1 MKKSVFLFVTLITFL
16 SACKDKDNPA
26 PDNSKKFLKKVVSVE
41 AGATTVYNVTYDA
54 QNRIISSNREDGLE
68 TREFTYNDKGFISKI
83 SLRQDKDNDVYEF
96 IYNAAG
102 EPQTG
107 THKMYSEG
115 ALSATENYQYTIAN
129 GKVTQIHSIIHTEDG
144 EMETTYKLFY
154 TGANFTKLT
163 SEGDAGEVN
172 VTLTYGNKKSPY
184 SGFLI
189 KYALVPSI
197 AFELF
202 SPNEMLTM
210 DFKYVGGG
218 PDFFST
224 VTYTYG
230 ADGFPTK
237 SVTKFADETDND
249 VMSTFEYR

>member
-26 PDNSKKFLKKVVSVE
+26 PNNSKKFLKKVVSVE
-41 AGATTVYNVTYDA
+41 AGVTTVYNVTYDA

-96 IYNAAG
+96 TYSAAG
-102 EPQTG
+102 IPQAG
-107 THKMYSEG
+107 THKMYAEG
-115 ALSATENYQYTIAN
+115 ALYATENYQYTIEN
-129 GKVTQIHSIIHTEDG
+129 GKVTQIHSLTDTEYG
-144 EMETTYKLFY
+144 EQETTYKLFY
-154 TGANFTKLT
+154 TGANFTKLI

-184 SGFLI
+184 SGFLM

-218 PDFFST
+218 PDYSST
-224 VTYTYG
+224 VTYTYS
-230 ADGFPTK
+230 ADGFPTQ
-237 SVTKFADETDND
+237 SITKFSGDTDND
-249 VMSTFEYR
+249 VTSTFEYR

>member
-41 AGATTVYNVTYDA
+41 AGVTTVYNVTYDA

-68 TREFTYNDKGFISKI
+68 TREFSYNDKGFISKI

-96 IYNAAG
+96 TYNAAG
-102 EPQTG
+102 EPQAG
-107 THKMYSEG
+107 IHKMYAEG
-115 ALSATENYQYTIAN
+115 ALYATENYQYTLAN
-129 GKVTQIHSIIHTEDG
+129 GKVTQIHSITHTEEGDV
-144 EMETTYKLFY
+144 ETTYKLFY

-163 SEGDAGEVN
+163 SEGDVGEVN
-172 VTLTYGNKKSPY
+172 VTLTYGNKRSPY
-184 SGFLI
+184 SGFLM

-210 DFKYVGGG
+210 DFKYTGGG
-218 PDFFST
+218 PDFSST

-230 ADGFPTK
+230 ADGFPVK
-237 SVTKFADETDND
+237 SVTKFADNTDND
-249 VMSTFEYR
+249 ITSTFEYR

>member
-26 PDNSKKFLKKVVSVE
+26 PNNSKKFLKKVVSVE
-41 AGATTVYNVTYDA
+41 AGVTTVYNVSYDA
-54 QNRIISSNREDGLE
+54 QNRITSSNREDGVE
-68 TREFTYNDKGFISKI
+68 TREFSYNDKGLLSKVV
-83 SLRQDKDNDVYEF
+83 LKQDRDHDVYEF
-96 IYNAAG
+96 NYNAAG
-102 EPQTG
+102 EPEAG
-107 THKMYSEG
+107 THKIYMEG
-115 ALSATENYQYTIAN
+115 ALNATENYQYTLAG
-129 GKVTQIHSIIHTEDG
+129 GKVTQIHSVTSTPEGDV
-144 EMETTYKLFY
+144 ETTYKLFY

-184 SGFLI
+184 SGFLL
-189 KYALVPSI
+189 KYALVPSL

-218 PDFFST
+218 PDFSST
-224 VTYTYG
+224 VTYTYS
-230 ADGFPTK
+230 ADGFPTQ
-237 SVTKFADETDND
+237 SITKFSGDTDND
-249 VMSTFEYR
+249 VTSTFEYR